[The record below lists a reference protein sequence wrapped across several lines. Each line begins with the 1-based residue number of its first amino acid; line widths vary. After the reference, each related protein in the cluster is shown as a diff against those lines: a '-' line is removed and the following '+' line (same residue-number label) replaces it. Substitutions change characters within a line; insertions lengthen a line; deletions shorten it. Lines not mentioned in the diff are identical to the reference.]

1 MPDDGSRYELI
12 RGEVKKM
19 TPAGGKHGAI
29 VVNLTLPLG
38 SFVKSRQLGV
48 VFGAETGFKIL
59 SNPDT
64 VRAPD
69 IAFIRTDRIPSSGIP
84 DSFWEGAPD
93 LAVEVLSPRDT
104 IRDVEE
110 KVADWLSAGVKL
122 VWVIDP
128 KQRVVHV
135 HRPGSKSL
143 TLTER
148 DVLDGKGVV
157 PGFRC
162 GIAEILA

>member
-1 MPDDGSRYELI
+1 MPLSVQKVTAEMLFQMSDDGSRYELI

-48 VFGAETGFKIL
+48 VFGAGTGFRIF

-69 IAFIRTDRIPSSGIP
+69 SAFIAADRIPRAGSRTRFGKAPPIWPQKFSRQATLPVKWKKKLRTGCRRESDSCGSSIRNSGSSTYIGP
-84 DSFWEGAPD
+84 WA
-93 LAVEVLSPRDT
+93 SP
-104 IRDVEE
+104 
-110 KVADWLSAGVKL
+110 
-122 VWVIDP
+122 
-128 KQRVVHV
+128 
-135 HRPGSKSL
+135 
-143 TLTER
+143 
-148 DVLDGKGVV
+148 
-157 PGFRC
+157 
-162 GIAEILA
+162 